1 MNVIIICG
9 PTASG
14 KTALSI
20 ALAKRLQSSIIN
32 CDSMQIY
39 KHLDIG
45 SAKATEEEQAMVR
58 HHMLDIVE
66 PNENFSVQKYQERVL
81 PIIRQ
86 ENEEGR
92 VPIVVGGTG
101 LYIQSILSPLD
112 FQKSKPDPSLRREL
126 EGYSAK
132 ELYEKLIVLNQ
143 KAAEKTDPHNKRRLI
158 RALEV
163 AHAGE
168 EKASSFRED
177 REDLKALIYGLDI
190 PRPLLHTRIKQRVEI
205 MLEDGL
211 LREVNDYLFP
221 ALLYSQAG
229 QGIGYNEVMQ
239 YFKGLATYEE
249 MKRLIVL
256 HTRQYAKRQMTWF
269 RRVENLQWLDGLKET
284 NHLVDQIMEDYTNV
298 FR

>member
-58 HHMLDIVE
+58 HHMVDIVE

-132 ELYEKLIVLNQ
+132 ELYEKLIVLDQ

-190 PRPLLHTRIKQRVEI
+190 PRPLLHTRMEQRVEI

-221 ALLYSQAG
+221 DLFYSQAG

>member
-1 MNVIIICG
+1 
-9 PTASG
+9 
-14 KTALSI
+14 
-20 ALAKRLQSSIIN
+20 
-32 CDSMQIY
+32 MQIY

-190 PRPLLHTRIKQRVEI
+190 PRPLLHTRIEQRVEI

-284 NHLVDQIMEDYTNV
+284 DHLVDQIMEDYTNV